1 MSAPTLKELLAQKAE
16 LDRRIAETQRAEREQ
31 ALAQVRTL
39 MAEYGLSM
47 ADIAGHGRA
56 AAAPA
61 APRARSAGGSVA
73 PKYRDPAT
81 GQTWSGRGLQ
91 PRWLREALASG
102 RTIGDFAL

>member
-1 MSAPTLKELLAQKAE
+1 MSTPSLKELLAQKAE

-56 AAAPA
+56 AGAPSAAQRKA
-61 APRARSAGGSVA
+61 GGGSVA

-91 PRWLREALASG
+91 PRWLREALAAG
-102 RTIGDFAL
+102 RQISEFAL